1 MRRQFLIF
9 SLLSAFLT
17 ILPAHADEQTAK
29 SITMLRTRAVEAQ
42 FAGDTD
48 AALSSYQQALDLA
61 RGAYG
66 ADSPFLAEIYFDM
79 GSLCLN
85 VSRFPKAEEYLSQT
99 VKLSP
104 NSTAAHIRLAEL
116 KRLQGRPEEA
126 ARHAAL
132 ILSKHGDDIAA
143 RQELALDYERN
154 DDAIR
159 AYHELSTLEQIIQRN
174 KAVYEGRNPGTFP
187 GLSFAPA
194 QIKLNVAPKL
204 TNPPTA
210 SVDAAKA
217 KAKADADRK
226 KAEEEKRKQAE
237 NAEKLAAQEKKKAQ
251 QKADAD
257 KKKTLAKAEAERKKA
272 LAKAA
277 EAKKKAQ
284 PKPASPA
291 VAASSGEVVPS
302 TGLKANLTSK
312 AVLLTPVKKKPPT
325 PAPAPVNNSIE
336 PDESIDEGPKTP
348 PPKKAEPKKAEP
360 KAPAAPKPGK
370 HAPGLVPPPP
380 PIIGFPSMMA
390 PPPPVQSAPKPKAAA
405 PKKEEKPKEAAPA
418 KEDKPEPDDDFLLD
432 WGGAGKK
439 KK

>member
-9 SLLSAFLT
+9 SLLSAFLS
-17 ILPAHADEQTAK
+17 ILPANADDQTAHN
-29 SITMLRTRAVEAQ
+29 ITMLRTRAVEAQ
-42 FAGDTD
+42 FNGDTD

-85 VSRFPKAEEYLSQT
+85 VSRFKNAEEYLSQT

-126 ARHAAL
+126 ARHATY
-132 ILSKHGDDIAA
+132 ILSKHGDDMAA
-143 RQELALDYERN
+143 RQELALDLERN
-154 DDAIR
+154 DDGIR
-159 AYHELSTLEQIIQRN
+159 AYHELSTLEQIVQRN
-174 KAVYEGRNPGTFP
+174 RAIYDGRNPATLP
-187 GLSFAPA
+187 KISFAPA

-204 TNPPTA
+204 TAPPKPK
-210 SVDAAKA
+210 VDDAAAA
-217 KAKADADRK
+217 KAKADADKK
-226 KAEEEKRKQAE
+226 KAEDEKRKLIE
-237 NAEKLAAQEKKKAQ
+237 NAQKLAAQAKA
-251 QKADAD
+251 KADAD
-257 KKKTLAKAEAERKKA
+257 KKKSAAKADADKKRALAKA
-272 LAKAA
+272 AA

-284 PKPASPA
+284 PKPAA
-291 VAASSGEVVPS
+291 ATVAASSEPLPA

-325 PAPAPVNNSIE
+325 PPPVNNSIE
-336 PDESIDEGPKTP
+336 PDESIDEGPAKTAAP

-360 KAPAAPKPGK
+360 KQAAPKPGK

-380 PIIGFPSMMA
+380 PVIGFPSMMA
-390 PPPPVQSAPKPKAAA
+390 PPPPVQSAPPAKAKPPA

-418 KEDKPEPDDDFLLD
+418 KEEKAEPDDDFLLD